1 MWRTRRSRVVG
12 ALLGLGVLWIGL
24 VAWQSSQLSGERLIL
39 SRAIV
44 DLGEIPPNSMRS
56 ARVWAFNLTGQM
68 VEVKVEAS
76 CGCAVPTLQKSALL
90 PVDGM
95 PIEVSVD
102 TSGRSSG
109 NYQQV
114 VRLICRAADA
124 TWVEQ
129 ILIRYTVGSSSTTD
143 MRRDER

>member
-1 MWRTRRSRVVG
+1 MWRMRRSRIAG
-12 ALLGLGVLWIGL
+12 TLLGLGILWVGL
-24 VAWQSSQLSGERLIL
+24 VAWQGSQLSRERLLL
-39 SRAIV
+39 SRAVV
-44 DLGEIPPNSMRS
+44 DLGEIPPNSVKS
-56 ARVWAFNLTGQM
+56 TRVWVFNLTGRM

-129 ILIRYTVGSSSTTD
+129 ILIRYTVQ
-143 MRRDER
+143 

>member
-1 MWRTRRSRVVG
+1 VADETLTHSWDAVRFRNP
-12 ALLGLGVLWIGL
+12 LGWFGCLARQPAFQGTI
-24 VAWQSSQLSGERLIL
+24 ASQPSCM
-39 SRAIV
+39 
-44 DLGEIPPNSMRS
+44 GEIPPNSVKS
-56 ARVWAFNLTGQM
+56 TRVWVFNLTGRM

-129 ILIRYTVGSSSTTD
+129 ILIRYTVQ
-143 MRRDER
+143 